1 MSDRVAITTYSTK
14 PRGGVVH
21 TLELAESL
29 SALGVDTTVVAM
41 GDPDQGFF
49 RRVDVPVVVIPA
61 PPRQDTLEERVF
73 AWIGAM
79 QQGLADLMPGF
90 TVVHAQDCISARAA
104 NAVRKAGSPGADVTL
119 VRTVHH
125 VDDFTTQALIDCQA
139 AAITEPDH
147 VVVVSEMW
155 RRQLWADYGVEA
167 TMITNGVR
175 HERFAAANVDPTAA
189 AACRDRLGVADRH
202 LFLTV
207 GGIEPRKGS
216 KHLIEALAAV
226 KAGKGPSASPV
237 LAVVGGH
244 SFQDYTPYREAVLAS
259 FGSLGLEL
267 GTDVVM
273 LGTVPDDELPTWF
286 HAADSFVFPSLN
298 EGWGLVILEAQAA
311 GLPVLVSDIEVFG
324 EFLEDGTNALMTAA
338 GDAGS
343 IAAAMRRLIDDA
355 GLRRRLGS
363 AGPASAARFSWEATA
378 RSHIELYSAITDGS
392 IHAPSSAPYR
402 QPAS

>member
-41 GDPDQGFF
+41 GDPELAFF
-49 RRVDVPVVVIPA
+49 RPVDVPIVVIPT
-61 PPRQDTLEERVF
+61 PPRQDTLEDRVF
-73 AWIGAM
+73 AWIAAM
-79 QQGLADLMPGF
+79 ERGLGEIMPEF
-90 TVVHAQDCISARAA
+90 TIVHAQDCISARAA
-104 NAVRKAGSPGADVTL
+104 NAVRTGGSPAADVTL

-147 VVVVSEMW
+147 IVVVSEMW
-155 RRQLWADYGVEA
+155 RRQLRADYDVEA
-167 TMITNGVR
+167 TMIANGVR
-175 HERFAAANVDPTAA
+175 HDRFAAANVDRAAA
-189 AACRDRLGVADRH
+189 AACRDRLGVGDRH

-226 KAGKGPSASPV
+226 KADMGPSASPV
-237 LAVVGGH
+237 LAIVGGH

-267 GTDVVM
+267 GTDVIM
-273 LGTVPDDELPTWF
+273 LGTVPDDELPAWF
-286 HAADSFVFPSLN
+286 HAADSFLFPSLK
-298 EGWGLVILEAQAA
+298 EGWGLVVLEAQAA

-324 EFLEDGTNALMTAA
+324 EFLEDGTNALMTTA
-338 GDAGS
+338 GDARS
-343 IAAAMRRLIDDA
+343 IAAAMRRLINDA

-363 AGPASAARFSWEATA
+363 AGPASAARFSWEAAA
-378 RSHIELYSAITDGS
+378 RSHIELYTAISDGS
-392 IHAPSSAPYR
+392 FHLPDSVPDR
-402 QPAS
+402 KPAS